1 MNFKSET
8 VVIKAENRTEFLLDR
23 ARMAVYLNLDLST
36 MSACMDGKMAA
47 PPNANMIDP
56 KAVKNPWVVGVL

>member
-1 MNFKSET
+1 
-8 VVIKAENRTEFLLDR
+8 
-23 ARMAVYLNLDLST
+23 MAAYLNLDLST
-36 MSACMDGKMAA
+36 MSACMEGKMAA